1 MRSVGVWPH
10 VLSRDWRP
18 NFMLVNET
26 LSQVVLVVQ
35 LVSRHSCVADR
46 LPVVVRF
53 PAGPR
58 VRLKTVDPPK
68 GNGLGTKKM
77 LVKETLEYVGWGE
90 AITLWSK
97 RVCQW
102 EERRCLRQLA
112 VGQFPSVGWCCTRW
126 RFFLRTCWLL
136 WTLVMRFYRWTSSAN
151 QGREYVILKNLPGQR
166 LGARSW
172 CWYFRNYLEK
182 FQYEFCDVQPC
193 LSRTRDSVILI
204 HGWHPLHWQNSLRN
218 SFYQFV
224 KSVSLSNGVHC
235 KSLAAQ
241 SRSWRRRSLWLYSR
255 WPHGSSWYTSSQGG
269 WSFWEPFWLIPCDA
283 SQSNLRTYQLNWLRS
298 FRKLWVCA
306 STWVGIVLTSF
317 FLSRKSQAR
326 CHVRFLWTI
335 DQMVQFTGFSSRVK
349 PSFFRWLVDER
360 QSASGL
366 MFGKRG
372 AEQPQNPEG
381 YQAIRNPGENERS
394 HQS

>member
-1 MRSVGVWPH
+1 MRKMLLTFLAFQFQSMDCGYAEELSCEKSYPLMYSFLH
-10 VLSRDWRP
+10 LSRPRG
-18 NFMLVNET
+18 
-26 LSQVVLVVQ
+26 S
-35 LVSRHSCVADR
+35 VSWHSCVADR

-58 VRLKTVDPPK
+58 VRLNTVDPPK

-126 RFFLRTCWLL
+126 RFFLQTCWLL
-136 WTLVMRFYRWTSSAN
+136 WTLVMPFYRWTSSAN

-172 CWYFRNYLEK
+172 CWYFRNYLEEK
-182 FQYEFCDVQPC
+182 FKYEFCDVQPC

-204 HGWHPLHWQNSLRN
+204 HGWHPLHWQNSLRS

-224 KSVSLSNGVHC
+224 KSVSLLNGVHC

-241 SRSWRRRSLWLYSR
+241 SRSWRRRSLWLHSR

-269 WSFWEPFWLIPCDA
+269 WSFWKPFWLIPCDA
-283 SQSNLRTYQLNWLRS
+283 SQSNLRTYQLNWLQQFSEVVGMCFYLSWDRPDITFPVKEVSGKMSRPVSVNDRS
-298 FRKLWVCA
+298 
-306 STWVGIVLTSF
+306 
-317 FLSRKSQAR
+317 
-326 CHVRFLWTI
+326 
-335 DQMVQFTGFSSRVK
+335 D
-349 PSFFRWLVDER
+349 
-360 QSASGL
+360 
-366 MFGKRG
+366 
-372 AEQPQNPEG
+372 
-381 YQAIRNPGENERS
+381 
-394 HQS
+394 